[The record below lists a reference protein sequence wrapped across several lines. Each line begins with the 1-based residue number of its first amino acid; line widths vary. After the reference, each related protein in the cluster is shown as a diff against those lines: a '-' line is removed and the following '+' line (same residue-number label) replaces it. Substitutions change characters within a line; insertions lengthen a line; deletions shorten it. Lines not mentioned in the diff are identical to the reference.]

1 MLYYKSYIHMHIIS
15 LSLYIYIYICIITE
29 ADLLE
34 EALGLA
40 VADIEPDIREP
51 DAHLLWREFFIIL

>member
-1 MLYYKSYIHMHIIS
+1 MHIIS